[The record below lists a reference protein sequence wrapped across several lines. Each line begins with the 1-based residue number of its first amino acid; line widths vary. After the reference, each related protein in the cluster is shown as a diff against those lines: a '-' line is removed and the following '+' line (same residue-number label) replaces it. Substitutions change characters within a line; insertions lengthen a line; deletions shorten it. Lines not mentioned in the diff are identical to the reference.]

1 MGQAKRHGEFM
12 SHTCLLSIPLAPRY
26 QLPAVS
32 DKTHMQ
38 IFTQA
43 ITPAGTLLAQMPSA
57 REIHTLKPFDVPVL
71 DSLTLNTMRAPPD
84 RSDNYGDENSS
95 DEETVVASRQAPGAY
110 PGSVSSY
117 Y

>member
-1 MGQAKRHGEFM
+1 MHHILHHWFM
-12 SHTCLLSIPLAPRY
+12 LSRSTRCPHVLNY
-26 QLPAVS
+26 MS
-32 DKTHMQ
+32 Q

-71 DSLTLNTMRAPPD
+71 DNLTLNTMRAPPD
-84 RSDNYGDENSS
+84 RSDDYGDENSS